1 MRYGSGLAAI
11 ACLAASMVAGT
22 AHAETAIDID
32 RAVYVERAEAGVRAL
47 EPASTLRKGDKVVLV
62 VAWTAPRPGRRFTV
76 QSAIPA
82 TLAFQRAGSDAAQV
96 SIDGG
101 RTWGELG
108 SLRAGDRLA
117 SAEDVT
123 HVRQQVSGSRQG
135 RMTFSAIVR

>member
-1 MRYGSGLAAI
+1 MRYGKGLAAI

-32 RAVYVERAEAGVRAL
+32 RAVYVERAEAGGRAL

-62 VAWTAPRPGRRFTV
+62 VAWTAPRTGRRFTV

-82 TLAFQRAGSDAAQV
+82 TLAFQRTGSDATQV

-108 SLRAGDRLA
+108 TLRAGDRLA

-123 HVRQQVSGSRQG
+123 HVRQQVSGPRQG